1 MTGNEKSA
9 LLLIIV
15 ALLAILML
23 AGCGRTDQ
31 LRGHNTEMAIDAV
44 QAIEQVLKKEEPRLY
59 SDHKTLQRDMKDLK
73 ARLELAKKDH
83 PWKGAKIERAT
94 PEKPSPQD
102 VNLFCAYSAVADG
115 KDAKRKASEER
126 WSWWHR
132 LVWWV
137 KAFLYAAPFI
147 AILWLFLYF
156 RKRFFQFG
164 EVQVKHIQ
172 ATVTDKE
179 KRRAIAGGSPAEAIY
194 KKIRDVLPWGRE
206 SGPQEPTTA
215 PKPDDKVSVAKEGD
229 KSA

>member
-23 AGCGRTDQ
+23 AGCGRIDQ
-31 LRGHNTEMAIDAV
+31 LRGHNANMIEDCRTAV
-44 QAIEQVLKKEEPRLY
+44 VEVIKEECPRLY
-59 SDHKTLQRDMKDLK
+59 AEHETLKRDLDDLK
-73 ARLELAKKDH
+73 ERNELARKDH

-215 PKPDDKVSVAKEGD
+215 PKSDDKVSVAKEGD